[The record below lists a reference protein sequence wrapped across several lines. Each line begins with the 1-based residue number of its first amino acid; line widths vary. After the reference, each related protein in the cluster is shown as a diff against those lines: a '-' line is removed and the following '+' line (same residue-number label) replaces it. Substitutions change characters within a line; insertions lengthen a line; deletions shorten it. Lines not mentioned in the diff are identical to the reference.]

1 MQCAELCVS
10 SGCGCCCY
18 GFFKCVV
25 DVSDVCAILFVL
37 CVCCL
42 LCVVSVVVQVLRD
55 QGSQSAA
62 VAEQGF
68 RAIANMCGSS
78 EANETR
84 LGDAGA
90 CKGEVVCISVGW

>member
-1 MQCAELCVS
+1 MR
-10 SGCGCCCY
+10 
-18 GFFKCVV
+18 
-25 DVSDVCAILFVL
+25 VL
-37 CVCCL
+37 CVV
-42 LCVVSVVVQVLRD
+42 CVCVSVVVQVLRD

-90 CKGEVVCISVGW
+90 CEGEVVCISVGW